1 MSKYLEKFNKDTKKL
16 VEKLLLNFANVTN
29 KTQNYDEYVDSI
41 INYINEHSL
50 DYVSRKNDVLNR
62 FEGLKEKLELNNQN
76 EKSQL
81 LQNYLNRLQ
90 TIYEKKSPVQKDNLY
105 SYINLIMRLAYSP
118 LKTRV
123 NIEYL
128 KEQFE
133 NRYLSN
139 QYGGYDIN
147 KDYYDK
153 INQIEP
159 GNTVEIPEVDYNE
172 KTPSIS
178 EDEELEEENE
188 NSKND
193 INESKVNNI
202 IMEHEKINDN
212 IIINN
217 KKNGISFSIK

>member
-1 MSKYLEKFNKDTKKL
+1 MSKYLEKFNKDIKKL

-29 KTQNYDEYVDSI
+29 KTQNYEEYVDSI

-81 LQNYLNRLQ
+81 LQNYLNRLK
-90 TIYEKKSPVQKDNLY
+90 TIYEKKTPVQKDNLY
-105 SYINLIMRLAYSP
+105 SYLDLVIRLAYSP

-128 KEQFE
+128 REQFE

-153 INQIEP
+153 VNQIEP
-159 GNTVEIPEVDYNE
+159 ANTVEIPEVDYNE

-178 EDEELEEENE
+178 EDEEVEEEIE
-188 NSKND
+188 KSKND
-193 INESKVNNI
+193 INESKSDKNIDMESENINDNNI
-202 IMEHEKINDN
+202 IIL
-212 IIINN
+212 NN
-217 KKNGISFSIK
+217 LK